1 MRRVGCTPRTVS
13 WKAFERKQT
22 DTRSVRSL
30 SLQGGSGSIQCQVPL
45 RSRRTRVQVGSC
57 PRKKE
62 RSEAAV
68 CPSAPGAGSGA
79 GSEGQSCAQ
88 QLHRPQQQNLRRVQ
102 LTPAGSGQVT
112 RGHAC
117 APRPGP
123 AICPPPPPAGKL
135 GEIVKDRGD
144 PMDWSAA
151 SWGLPGPA
159 RCSGDW
165 SHTAPCPKGVSF

>member
-1 MRRVGCTPRTVS
+1 MRPGFRFQIIPCLGQHAWSFRHDWGLDVEPDY
-13 WKAFERKQT
+13 A
-22 DTRSVRSL
+22 
-30 SLQGGSGSIQCQVPL
+30 
-45 RSRRTRVQVGSC
+45 
-57 PRKKE
+57 
-62 RSEAAV
+62 
-68 CPSAPGAGSGA
+68 GAGSGA

-165 SHTAPCPKGVSF
+165 SHTAPYPKGVSF

>member
-1 MRRVGCTPRTVS
+1 MRPGFRFQIIPCLGQHAWSFRHDWGLDVEPHY
-13 WKAFERKQT
+13 A
-22 DTRSVRSL
+22 
-30 SLQGGSGSIQCQVPL
+30 
-45 RSRRTRVQVGSC
+45 
-57 PRKKE
+57 
-62 RSEAAV
+62 
-68 CPSAPGAGSGA
+68 GAGSGA

-112 RGHAC
+112 RGHDC
-117 APRPGP
+117 TPRPGP

-151 SWGLPGPA
+151 SWGFLALLAAVGIGVTQPPVLKGFLFKSVF
-159 RCSGDW
+159 CS
-165 SHTAPCPKGVSF
+165 S